1 MKTKKL
7 LILLLATTIFET
19 YSQAQITGTK
29 IENDKYGFVDKYD
42 NWVVLPQYYWAFW
55 SKIQNI
61 GCASISSKD
70 NSYMLIDESGKTL
83 TPAVFSDRYF
93 CKYNDDLFGV
103 SQKTEK
109 NIFQGVFSVK
119 KKRLIIPCE
128 YSGLFLSDDNVFY
141 LKKRVGSEELEG
153 VCDINGNI
161 IIPCEYSDLF
171 LSGDNVFYLKKRVN
185 SEKLEGVCDINGNII
200 IPCEYSEVNF
210 FADEKYYRVAKNNLY
225 GILDVKG
232 KVVIPCVY
240 DKIRSL
246 WNGTGYVI
254 KKNGFSGYASD
265 KGKIIIPPKKYTDI
279 YEINNQ
285 YLNVTYNELEG
296 ICRISDGKEI
306 LAPSKYR
313 IVREGGEDTFMVIDA
328 VTGKWGYYSNGK
340 EIIPCEYDD
349 ANKFANGVAMVKK
362 DGEVKLI
369 KNPLKDEAQILVAD
383 GNGKLSGK
391 KAKGPAVS
399 RYPAPDSDVDSNI
412 PENKRTNDN
421 TFAVIIANENYPEA
435 PVPYALNDGRMFRE
449 YCRHTLGIPD
459 RNVEI
464 YEDAS
469 YGNIITAVDKIRNIA
484 EAYDGEASV
493 IFYYAGH
500 GFPDEKQS
508 TAYLLPVDGSSSDIA
523 STGYSLAK
531 LYGELA
537 SFNLKS
543 VVVFLDACFSGT
555 KREDEMLAAARGVA
569 ITVKEETPDGN
580 LVVFAAAQG
589 NETAHQMEESH
600 HGMFTYFL
608 LKGLQQSNGDITLGD
623 LTEYVTKQVKR
634 NSVVINNKKQTP
646 NVIPSESLMNKWQT
660 IKLIGVQQ

>member
-1 MKTKKL
+1 MDSKVENGKSG
-7 LILLLATTIFET
+7 LI
-19 YSQAQITGTK
+19 
-29 IENDKYGFVDKYD
+29 DKYGR
-42 NWVVLPQYYWAFW
+42 WVVKPIYNIAYWSDEWNCGIVQEVGVNKRGAV
-55 SKIQNI
+55 
-61 GCASISSKD
+61 D
-70 NSYMLIDESGKTL
+70 NKGR
-83 TPAVFSDRYF
+83 V
-93 CKYNDDLFGV
+93 
-103 SQKTEK
+103 
-109 NIFQGVFSVK
+109 
-119 KKRLIIPCE
+119 IIPCQ
-128 YSGLFLSDDNVFY
+128 YSELYPVKIDGVTLSKDLFFVYKEIEHKKLNGIYDVTRKREIVKCCYEEIYTYSNAITVRNAEGKYGLLDYEGSVILEVVYSNFLIDDGHTRY
-141 LKKRVGSEELEG
+141 LK
-153 VCDINGNI
+153 INIG
-161 IIPCEYSDLF
+161 
-171 LSGDNVFYLKKRVN
+171 GDNR
-185 SEKLEGVCDINGNII
+185 
-200 IPCEYSEVNF
+200 
-210 FADEKYYRVAKNNLY
+210 ADKFN
-225 GILDVKG
+225 
-232 KVVIPCVY
+232 P
-240 DKIRSL
+240 
-246 WNGTGYVI
+246 
-254 KKNGFSGYASD
+254 SG
-265 KGKIIIPPKKYTDI
+265 
-279 YEINNQ
+279 
-285 YLNVTYNELEG
+285 
-296 ICRISDGKEI
+296 
-306 LAPSKYR
+306 
-313 IVREGGEDTFMVIDA
+313 
-328 VTGKWGYYSNGK
+328 GKWGMYDTRTREMVVDIKYNGILETGVDGAFAVNIGGFK
-340 EIIPCEYDD
+340 TVGGKWGLY
-349 ANKFANGVAMVKK
+349 ANGYEVVKCQYDSPIEFRNDVAMVKK

-383 GNGKLSGK
+383 GNGKPSGK
-391 KAKGPAVS
+391 KSKGPAVS

-508 TAYLLPVDGSSSDIA
+508 TAYLLPVDGSSSDIV

-531 LYGELA
+531 LYGELS

-543 VVVFLDACFSGT
+543 AVVFLDACFSGT
-555 KREDEMLAAARGVA
+555 KREDEMLASARGVA

-646 NVIPSESLMNKWQT
+646 NVIPSESMMNKWQT
-660 IKLIGVQQ
+660 IKL